1 MRKHGF
7 TLIELLVV
15 IAIIGILAAI
25 LLPAL
30 SRAREAAR
38 RASCQNNLKQMG
50 LAFAMY
56 SNESQGGA
64 FPPRETF
71 AYSENP
77 PGSGHFVRSG
87 LSDDMIFDGY
97 AVIPEYL
104 SDTEVIWCPSWRQ
117 AGPVARYDEEKGNSD
132 GKVQP
137 HEICKEPFNYT
148 GWMIL
153 EDINILGPLH
163 YGVGTDETGRYAQGQ
178 FAQTPWGELQARNI
192 ATNGAASD
200 GDFKTSVYAGQGF
213 MPGGGDTLY
222 RLRRGVERFLI
233 TDINN
238 PAASAR
244 ASSLVPVMWDHVST
258 FAKDFTHVP
267 GGANVLYM
275 DGHVEFLRYPA
286 VRFPVTP
293 ESAKTFGRYNRGFK

>member
-1 MRKHGF
+1 
-7 TLIELLVV
+7 
-15 IAIIGILAAI
+15 
-25 LLPAL
+25 
-30 SRAREAAR
+30 
-38 RASCQNNLKQMG
+38 
-50 LAFAMY
+50 
-56 SNESQGGA
+56 
-64 FPPRETF
+64 
-71 AYSENP
+71 
-77 PGSGHFVRSG
+77 
-87 LSDDMIFDGY
+87 MIFDGY

-117 AGPVARYDEEKGNSD
+117 AGTIARYDEEKGNSD

-137 HEICKEPFNYT
+137 HEISKEPFNYT
-148 GWMIL
+148 GWVIL

-163 YGVGTDETGRYAQGQ
+163 NGTGTDDTGRYAQGQ

-200 GDFKTSVYAGQGF
+200 EDFKTSVHAGQGF

-238 PAASAR
+238 PGASAQ
-244 ASSLVPVMWDHVST
+244 ASSVIPVMWDHVST

-286 VRFPVTP
+286 TRFPVTP